1 MPKALTATATTTINA
16 PAAKVW
22 DALVEPAKIKQY
34 FFGAD
39 VISDFKEGSPIVYKG
54 EFNGKSFED
63 KGSVLKVEPEKTLVC
78 THWSPLS
85 GTPDSPENYHEV
97 TYSLT
102 PAGTS
107 TQVSISQDNN
117 GDEAEKQHSEQNWQM
132 VLKNLKQFLEK

>member
-22 DALVEPAKIKQY
+22 DALVEPAKIEQY

-39 VISDFKEGSPIVYKG
+39 VVSDFKEGSPIVYKG

-102 PAGTS
+102 AAGTS

-117 GDEAEKQHSEQNWQM
+117 GDEAEKQHSEQNWQT